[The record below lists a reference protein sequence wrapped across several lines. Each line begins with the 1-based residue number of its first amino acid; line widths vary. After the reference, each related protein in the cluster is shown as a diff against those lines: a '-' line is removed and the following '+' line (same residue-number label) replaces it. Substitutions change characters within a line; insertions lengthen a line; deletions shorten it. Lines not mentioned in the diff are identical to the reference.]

1 MVRWFEALLG
11 NENIAEAAKTH
22 EAMLGNKSVI
32 LMPPEEI
39 VEDGEVIE
47 QQVIVNFDSEQVIF
61 VQSEE
66 SLIHEHRPSSEL
78 YTDIEVVGNNQ
89 KTIFVKN
96 IKDENVHAEEVVEFI
111 A

>member
-1 MVRWFEALLG
+1 MRN

-39 VEDGEVIE
+39 VEDGEVNE

-66 SLIHEHRPSSEL
+66 SLIHEHQPSTEL
-78 YTDIEVVGNNQ
+78 YTRVQ
-89 KTIFVKN
+89 KI
-96 IKDENVHAEEVVEFI
+96 IHY
-111 A
+111 